1 MREDRLVSSCAGIDD
16 ESVPVRAR
24 TVRVVLVDD
33 QASFR
38 SAARLVIDMVDG
50 FELVGEAETAEEGM
64 ELVSTLV
71 PELVLM
77 DINLPGIDGLEAT
90 RRLVEEHD
98 SLCVVVLSTY
108 EASEYES
115 RSLQAGA
122 AAFVSKEDFGPHTLA
137 SVWAGLSRRPGP

>member
-1 MREDRLVSSCAGIDD
+1 
-16 ESVPVRAR
+16 
-24 TVRVVLVDD
+24 
-33 QASFR
+33 
-38 SAARLVIDMVDG
+38 MVDG

-64 ELVSTLV
+64 ELVSTLA

-90 RRLVEEHD
+90 RRLVEKHD
-98 SLCVVVLSTY
+98 SLRVVVLSTY

-122 AAFVSKEDFGPHTLA
+122 AAFVSKEDFGPRTLA
-137 SVWAGLSRRPGP
+137 SVWVDLFRLPEP

>member
-1 MREDRLVSSCAGIDD
+1 MRAK
-16 ESVPVRAR
+16 
-24 TVRVVLVDD
+24 TVRIVLVDD

-50 FELVGEAETAEEGM
+50 FELVGEAETAEEGI
-64 ELVSTLV
+64 ELVAALA
-71 PELVLM
+71 PDLVLM

-98 SLCVVVLSTY
+98 SLRVVVLSTY

-122 AAFVSKEDFGPHTLA
+122 AAFVSKEDFGPHTLD
-137 SVWAGLSRRPGP
+137 SVREDLFRLPGS